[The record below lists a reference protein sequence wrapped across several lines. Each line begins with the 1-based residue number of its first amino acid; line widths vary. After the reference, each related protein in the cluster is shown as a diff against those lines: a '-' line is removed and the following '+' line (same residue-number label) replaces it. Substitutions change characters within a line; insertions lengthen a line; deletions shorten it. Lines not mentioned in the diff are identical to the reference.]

1 MPLDFFIERWKNIM
15 FDMNQINKRYWDVKF
30 TNGLFLSVECPK
42 LKTLRKITEL
52 TKSKENAIESLA
64 EALSMALSKNKQG
77 KTITS
82 DFIEENFNIDD
93 INNILLNYIDWV
105 KNVKNSPN

>member
-1 MPLDFFIERWKNIM
+1 M

-42 LKTLRKITEL
+42 LKTLRKITDL
-52 TKSKENAIESLA
+52 TKVKENVVENLA
-64 EALSMALSKNKQG
+64 EALAMALSKNKQN
-77 KTITS
+77 KTITT
-82 DFIEENFNIDD
+82 DFIEENFDIDD
-93 INNILLNYIDWV
+93 INDLLTSYLEWV